1 MKYLPLIFAL
11 LLLAACAEK
20 ESATKEL
27 AEQLIQEPKEAAP
40 TLEATAP
47 PVPTEIPAEQPVE
60 TVAVETPVNLPP
72 VIDIG
77 DTEEVTTPAQDRTKM
92 YRFLDA
98 FAQKVKSYEFGYK
111 TDKYSVKGMRYKI
124 ILFRPVIV
132 KDVTFGNLHK
142 SFYYYD
148 TVYVDRAM
156 KNAFAYCEGHQSHVN
171 TQCSQLD
178 LYDLAYP
185 VSFKEY
191 NITLPE
197 DWLFAYL
204 DKEPNQMEENK
215 YYISGRASVLAKFTE
230 IPDIELNFDPGTG
243 LVLRVDKKSGS
254 QLLERHD
261 YENLVANKV
270 RDVDVVHRS
279 KDEIPPYE
287 AFYR

>member
-1 MKYLPLIFAL
+1 MKYLPFIFAL
-11 LLLAACAEK
+11 LLLVACAEK
-20 ESATKEL
+20 ENTAKEL
-27 AEQLIQEPKEAAP
+27 AEQLIQEPKEVQP
-40 TLEATAP
+40 TLEPTATT
-47 PVPTEIPAEQPVE
+47 VPTAIPAEQPAE
-60 TVAVETPVNLPP
+60 TVETPVNLPP
-72 VIDIG
+72 VISKEDI
-77 DTEEVTTPAQDRTKM
+77 EEVTEPAQDRTKM
-92 YRFLDA
+92 YRFLDT

-111 TDKYSVKGMRYKI
+111 TDKYFVKGMRYKI
-124 ILFRPVIV
+124 ILFKPVIV

-142 SFYYYD
+142 SFFYYD

-156 KNAFAYCEGHQSHVN
+156 KNAFGYCEGHQSHVN
-171 TQCSQLD
+171 TQCSQLE

-215 YYISGRASVLAKFTE
+215 YYINGRASVLAKFTE
-230 IPDIELNFDPGTG
+230 IPDVEINFDPGTG

-261 YENLVANKV
+261 YGDLVANKV